1 MIKRNNWEML
11 LTAIVLT
18 MMVVCCGGKTSVNN
32 NNQADSTALSD
43 TTRYAG
49 LWAEKTA
56 ERVVAQFTPTN
67 NGYNVEIGWREEGLA
82 QYEVWTM
89 TAHAVTADSLTYTNG
104 KYVIRRF
111 EHQGDT
117 AFVEE
122 TVYTDGTG
130 SFALTTNGDLLW
142 TDLKEEPD
150 NRETL
155 FMRAQFSEEEEK
167 ETTTN

>member
-1 MIKRNNWEML
+1 ML
-11 LTAIVLT
+11 LTAIMLT

-89 TAHAVTADSLTYTNG
+89 TAHAVTADSQLRSHHQ
-104 KYVIRRF
+104 RRLAMDRP
-111 EHQGDT
+111 ERRTRQPRNSLYESS
-117 AFVEE
+117 V
-122 TVYTDGTG
+122 
-130 SFALTTNGDLLW
+130 
-142 TDLKEEPD
+142 
-150 NRETL
+150 
-155 FMRAQFSEEEEK
+155 
-167 ETTTN
+167 